1 MANEICSLCNDTETV
16 SLSLHMICILIANPK
31 VWSRMKLVLV
41 YIPVDDKRIKHFFFF
56 AIILLRYNSHN
67 IKFTVF
73 RWKYSSFWYIHSVVQ
88 LTPASNSR
96 TFLSPQKETPY
107 LLVTPSSLCPQS
119 LATTNQST
127 FCLWICLFRI
137 FRKNKMYIFLNLFRH
152 YQKHLY

>member
-16 SLSLHMICILIANPK
+16 SLSSHMICILISNPK
-31 VWSRMKLVLV
+31 VWSRMKLMLV
-41 YIPVDDKRIKHFFFF
+41 YVPVDDKRIKHIFLFVFF

-119 LATTNQST
+119 PATTNQST
-127 FCLWICLFRI
+127 FVYGFAY
-137 FRKNKMYIFLNLFRH
+137 F
-152 YQKHLY
+152 

>member
-1 MANEICSLCNDTETV
+1 
-16 SLSLHMICILIANPK
+16 
-31 VWSRMKLVLV
+31 MKLMLV
-41 YIPVDDKRIKHFFFF
+41 FIPVDDKRIKHIFLFFF

-119 LATTNQST
+119 PATTNQST

-137 FRKNKMYIFLNLFRH
+137 SRKNKMYIFLNLFRH